1 MTIPLYPTTLRK
13 WLDVDESL
21 FLNFAIIEDSAPEVA
36 PIKCAV
42 RESVVRRTFSRT
54 GYSKRW
60 RMSYFNDTLLKK
72 FRSSGRFS
80 NGTFLGA
87 TSEFSSTL

>member
-13 WLDVDESL
+13 LLDVDESL

-42 RESVVRRTFSRT
+42 RESVVRTTFSQE
-54 GYSKRW
+54 SV
-60 RMSYFNDTLLKK
+60 D
-72 FRSSGRFS
+72 
-80 NGTFLGA
+80 
-87 TSEFSSTL
+87 